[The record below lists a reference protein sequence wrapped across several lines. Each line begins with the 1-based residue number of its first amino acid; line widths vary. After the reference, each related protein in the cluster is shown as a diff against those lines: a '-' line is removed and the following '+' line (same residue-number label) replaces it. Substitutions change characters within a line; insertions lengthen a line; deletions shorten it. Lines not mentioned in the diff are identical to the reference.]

1 MKQQKRHRTNFI
13 SGVIALVTLGL
24 LVLLAVALYKHTEL
38 EVRFDALISWLRRL
52 DESIVGLDSDFEII
66 LCIFALYV
74 AKCQLPIPMGVLCVI
89 SGVVFPLGQAML
101 INMVFLA
108 FFFAVKYA
116 EGSWIGGGWAGMIL
130 NIRQMR
136 FIRDW
141 IRFKGNGNPYVP
153 FGAVHSFRYGVQVLR
168 LHALRLPLLYL
179 SEPAGLCAPALHLYQ
194 NRYRA
199 VQSVFGAVH
208 YAVDDHCRVLRHYQY
223 GL

>member
-1 MKQQKRHRTNFI
+1 M
-13 SGVIALVTLGL
+13 
-24 LVLLAVALYKHTEL
+24 
-38 EVRFDALISWLRRL
+38 W
-52 DESIVGLDSDFEII
+52 
-66 LCIFALYV
+66 C
-74 AKCQLPIPMGVLCVI
+74 I

-141 IRFKGNGNPYVP
+141 IRFKGNGNPYVLFVSRLVP
-153 FGAVHSFRYGVQVLR
+153 SIPLGMVSKYYGSM
-168 LHALRLPLLYL
+168 HYDFLYYICL
-179 SEPAGLCAPALHLYQ
+179 QPAGLCAPALHLYQ

-199 VQSVFGAVH
+199 FCNQSVFGAVH
-208 YAVDDHCRVLRHYQY
+208 CAVDDHCGGSPALPVWPLIYITAVGPAR
-223 GL
+223 